1 MPRRVVRHPD
11 AILFGEGVR
20 RLRVER
26 GWSRE
31 ELAERAEMNA
41 AYVGFIERGDNL
53 PSLSVILQL
62 GRALGVDPRRLLD
75 AVVE

>member
-1 MPRRVVRHPD
+1 MPHRVVRHPD

-75 AVVE
+75 GFVE

>member
-1 MPRRVVRHPD
+1 
-11 AILFGEGVR
+11 
-20 RLRVER
+20 
-26 GWSRE
+26 
-31 ELAERAEMNA
+31 MNA

-53 PSLSVILQL
+53 PSFVVILRR